1 MGVTPPGVLGH
12 PSPMSGSFEET
23 LRQRLDAVH
32 AQGLWRSLKP
42 VDDRSVSVLETG
54 GHRLVSFA
62 GNDYLGLSLH
72 PAVMEAAVRAVYDWG
87 AGSAASRL
95 ISGSLAVHHQLEE
108 TLAEF
113 LGTEAAL
120 GFTTGH
126 AAATGV
132 IPALVGPG
140 DVVVVDRLVHACC
153 VDAARLSGAK
163 LRVFRH
169 NDLDDL
175 ERILGWAS
183 GLPRDASGGPR
194 VLVVTEG
201 VFSMDGDSAP
211 LAGLVEL
218 KECHGAWLMLDEAHS
233 TGVMGPEGRGLAA
246 ELGLGQRIE
255 VRMGTLG
262 KALGASGGFIAG
274 SRALIDLLVNRARSF
289 IFSTAPVPAAAAA
302 ATAALELMTT
312 RDGEEARARLRSIAA
327 AGAAV
332 VARAFQG
339 SSDSA
344 PSEDSVGHIRPVI
357 VGDESEAVAL
367 AERLR
372 AAGAWVPAIRHPT
385 VARGAARLRLTF
397 SAAHTQSD
405 LDLLEQALNRAS
417 LQTPPTPSG
426 RTA

>member
-1 MGVTPPGVLGH
+1 
-12 PSPMSGSFEET
+12 MSGSFEET
-23 LRQRLDAVH
+23 LRQRLEAVR

-42 VDDRSVSVLETG
+42 VDNRSASVLETG
-54 GHRLVSFA
+54 RRRLVSFA

-72 PAVMEAAVRAVYDWG
+72 PAVMEAGARAVRDWG

-95 ISGSLAVHHQLEE
+95 ISGSLAVHHHLEE

-113 LGTEAAL
+113 LRTESAL
-120 GFTTGH
+120 GFATGH

-140 DVVVVDRLVHACC
+140 DVVVVDRLAHACC

-175 ERILGWAS
+175 ERILRWAS

-218 KECHGAWLMLDEAHS
+218 KERHGAWLMLDEAHS
-233 TGVMGPEGRGLAA
+233 TGVLGPEGRGLAA
-246 ELGLGQRIE
+246 ELGLGERIE

-302 ATAALELMTT
+302 ATAALGLLVT
-312 RDGEEARARLRSIAA
+312 REGDQARARLRWIAA
-327 AGAAV
+327 AGARGV
-332 VARAFQG
+332 TRAFQEPA
-339 SSDSA
+339 DSA
-344 PSEDSVGHIRPVI
+344 PPEGSVGHIRPVI
-357 VGDESEAVAL
+357 VGDEAVAVAL
-367 AERLR
+367 AERLK
-372 AAGAWVPAIRHPT
+372 AGGVWVPAIRHPT
-385 VARGAARLRLTF
+385 VARGEARLRLTF
-397 SAAHTQSD
+397 SAAHTEAD
-405 LDLLEQALNRAS
+405 LDVLEQAFHRAS
-417 LQTPPTPSG
+417 IDTPTTRSG
-426 RTA
+426 GAA

>member
-1 MGVTPPGVLGH
+1 MPEP
-12 PSPMSGSFEET
+12 FDET
-23 LRQRLDAVH
+23 LRQRLEAVR
-32 AQGLWRSLKP
+32 AQGLWRALRP
-42 VDDRSVSVLETG
+42 VEGRSGAVLQTG
-54 GHRLVSFA
+54 GDRLVSFA
-62 GNDYLGLSLH
+62 GNDYLGFSQH
-72 PAVMEAAVRAVYDWG
+72 PAVLEAAARAVHDWG

-95 ISGSLAVHHQLEE
+95 ISGSLRVHHRLEA

-120 GFTTGH
+120 GFATGH

-140 DVVVVDRLVHACC
+140 DVVIVDRLVHACC

-175 ERILGWAS
+175 DRILRWAS
-183 GLPRDASGGPR
+183 GLPRNDAGGPR

-218 KECHGAWLMLDEAHS
+218 KERHGAWLMLDEAHS
-233 TGVMGPEGRGLAA
+233 TGVLGPEGRGLAA
-246 ELGLGQRIE
+246 ALGLGERIE

-302 ATAALELMTT
+302 ATAALELMIT
-312 RDGEEARARLRSIAA
+312 RDGEDARQRLRSVAA
-327 AGAAV
+327 DGARV
-332 VARAFQG
+332 VTRAFPKPAG
-339 SSDSA
+339 SA
-344 PSEDSVGHIRPVI
+344 ASEGSVGHILPVH
-357 VGDESEAVAL
+357 VGDEAAAVAL
-367 AERLR
+367 ADRLR
-372 AAGAWVPAIRHPT
+372 AAGVWVPAIRHPT
-385 VARGAARLRLTF
+385 VARGSARLRLTF
-397 SAAHTQSD
+397 SAAHTEAD
-405 LDLLEQALNRAS
+405 LHSLEQALNRAS
-417 LQTPPTPSG
+417 IQNPATPF
-426 RTA
+426 

>member
-1 MGVTPPGVLGH
+1 
-12 PSPMSGSFEET
+12 MSGSFEET
-23 LRQRLDAVH
+23 LRQRLEAVR
-32 AQGLWRSLKP
+32 AQGLWRSLSP
-42 VDDRSVSVLETG
+42 VDNRSASVLETG
-54 GHRLVSFA
+54 RRRLVSFA

-72 PAVMEAAVRAVYDWG
+72 PAVMEAGARAVRDWG

-95 ISGSLAVHHQLEE
+95 ISGSLAVHHHLEE

-113 LGTEAAL
+113 LRTESAL
-120 GFTTGH
+120 GFATGH

-140 DVVVVDRLVHACC
+140 DVVVVDRLAHACC

-175 ERILGWAS
+175 ERILRWAS

-211 LAGLVEL
+211 LSGLVEL
-218 KECHGAWLMLDEAHS
+218 KERHGAWLMLDEAHS
-233 TGVMGPEGRGLAA
+233 TGVLGPEGRGLAA
-246 ELGLGQRIE
+246 ELGLGERIE

-302 ATAALELMTT
+302 ATAALGLLVT
-312 RDGEEARARLRSIAA
+312 REVDQARARLRWIAA
-327 AGAAV
+327 AGARV
-332 VARAFQG
+332 VTRAFQEPA
-339 SSDSA
+339 DSA
-344 PSEDSVGHIRPVI
+344 PPEGSVGHIRPVI
-357 VGDESEAVAL
+357 VGDEAVAVAL
-367 AERLR
+367 AERLK
-372 AAGAWVPAIRHPT
+372 AGGVWVPAIRHPT
-385 VARGAARLRLTF
+385 VARGEARLRLTF
-397 SAAHTQSD
+397 SAAHTEAD
-405 LDLLEQALNRAS
+405 LDVLEQAFHRAS
-417 LQTPPTPSG
+417 IDTPTTRSG
-426 RTA
+426 GAA

>member
-1 MGVTPPGVLGH
+1 
-12 PSPMSGSFEET
+12 MSGSFEET
-23 LRQRLDAVH
+23 LRQRLEAVR

-42 VDDRSVSVLETG
+42 VDDRSASVLETG
-54 GHRLVSFA
+54 RRRLVSFA

-72 PAVMEAAVRAVYDWG
+72 PAVMEAGARAVRDWG

-95 ISGSLAVHHQLEE
+95 ISGSLAVHHHLEE

-113 LGTEAAL
+113 LRTESAL
-120 GFTTGH
+120 GFATGH

-175 ERILGWAS
+175 ERILRWAS

-211 LAGLVEL
+211 LSGLVEL
-218 KECHGAWLMLDEAHS
+218 KERHGAWLMLDEAHS
-233 TGVMGPEGRGLAA
+233 TGVLGPEGRGLAA
-246 ELGLGQRIE
+246 ELGLGERIE

-302 ATAALELMTT
+302 ATAALGLLVT
-312 RDGEEARARLRSIAA
+312 REGDQARARLRWIAA
-327 AGAAV
+327 AGARV
-332 VARAFQG
+332 VTRAFQEPA
-339 SSDSA
+339 DSV
-344 PSEDSVGHIRPVI
+344 PPEGSVGHIRPVI
-357 VGDESEAVAL
+357 VGDEAVAVAL
-367 AERLR
+367 AERLK
-372 AAGAWVPAIRHPT
+372 AGGVWVPAIRHPT
-385 VARGAARLRLTF
+385 VARGEARLRLTF
-397 SAAHTQSD
+397 SAAHTEAD
-405 LDLLEQALNRAS
+405 LDVLEQAFHRAS
-417 LQTPPTPSG
+417 IDTPTTRSG
-426 RTA
+426 GAA

>member
-1 MGVTPPGVLGH
+1 
-12 PSPMSGSFEET
+12 MSGSFEET
-23 LRQRLDAVH
+23 LRQRLEAVR

-42 VDDRSVSVLETG
+42 VDDRSASVLETG
-54 GHRLVSFA
+54 RRRLVSFA

-72 PAVMEAAVRAVYDWG
+72 PAVMEAGARAVRDWG

-95 ISGSLAVHHQLEE
+95 ISGSLAVHHHLEE

-113 LGTEAAL
+113 LRTESAL
-120 GFTTGH
+120 GFATGH

-140 DVVVVDRLVHACC
+140 DVVVVDRLAHACC

-175 ERILGWAS
+175 ERILRWAS

-218 KECHGAWLMLDEAHS
+218 KERHGAWLMLDEAHS
-233 TGVMGPEGRGLAA
+233 TGVLGPEGRGLAA
-246 ELGLGQRIE
+246 ELGLGERIE

-302 ATAALELMTT
+302 ATAALGLLVT
-312 RDGEEARARLRSIAA
+312 REGDQARARLRWIAA
-327 AGAAV
+327 AGARV
-332 VARAFQG
+332 VTRAFQEPA
-339 SSDSA
+339 DSA
-344 PSEDSVGHIRPVI
+344 PPEGSVGHIRPVI
-357 VGDESEAVAL
+357 VGDEAVAVAL
-367 AERLR
+367 AERLK
-372 AAGAWVPAIRHPT
+372 AGGVWVPAIRHPT
-385 VARGAARLRLTF
+385 VARGEARLRLTF
-397 SAAHTQSD
+397 SAAHTEAD
-405 LDLLEQALNRAS
+405 LDVLEQAFHRAS
-417 LQTPPTPSG
+417 IDTPTTRSG
-426 RTA
+426 GAA

>member
-1 MGVTPPGVLGH
+1 MPEP
-12 PSPMSGSFEET
+12 FEET
-23 LRQRLDAVH
+23 LRQRLEAVR
-32 AQGLWRSLKP
+32 AQGLWRSLRP
-42 VDDRSVSVLETG
+42 VDSRTGSELETG

-62 GNDYLGLSLH
+62 GNDYLGLSQH
-72 PAVMEAAVRAVYDWG
+72 PVVMEAAVRAVHDWG
-87 AGSAASRL
+87 AGSASSRL
-95 ISGSLAVHHQLEE
+95 ISGSLAVHHQLED
-108 TLAEF
+108 TLAGF

-120 GFTTGH
+120 GFATGH

-140 DVVVVDRLVHACC
+140 DVMIVDRLVHACC

-175 ERILGWAS
+175 DRILRWAS
-183 GLPRDASGGPR
+183 GLPRTDAGGPR

-218 KECHGAWLMLDEAHS
+218 KERHGAWLMLDEAHS

-246 ELGLGQRIE
+246 ELGLGRRIE
-255 VRMGTLG
+255 IRMGTLG

-302 ATAALELMTT
+302 ATAALELMLT
-312 RDGEEARARLRSIAA
+312 RDGEEARQRLRSVAA
-327 AGAAV
+327 AGARV
-332 VARAFQG
+332 VARAFPEPAG
-339 SSDSA
+339 SAASDGC
-344 PSEDSVGHIRPVI
+344 VGHILPVP
-357 VGDESEAVAL
+357 VGDEAAAVAL
-367 AERLR
+367 ADRLR
-372 AAGAWVPAIRHPT
+372 AAGVWVPAIRHPT

-397 SAAHTQSD
+397 SAAHTAAD
-405 LDLLEQALNRAS
+405 LDCLEQAFNRAAIPT
-417 LQTPPTPSG
+417 QPPTLS
-426 RTA
+426 

>member
-1 MGVTPPGVLGH
+1 MPEP
-12 PSPMSGSFEET
+12 FEET
-23 LRQRLDAVH
+23 LRQRLEAVR
-32 AQGLWRSLKP
+32 AQGLWRSLRP
-42 VDDRSVSVLETG
+42 VDSRTGSELETG
-54 GHRLVSFA
+54 GHRWVSFA
-62 GNDYLGLSLH
+62 GNDYLGLSQH
-72 PAVMEAAVRAVYDWG
+72 PAVLEAAVRAVHDWG
-87 AGSAASRL
+87 AGSTASRL
-95 ISGSLAVHHQLEE
+95 ISGSLAVHHQLED
-108 TLAEF
+108 TLAGF

-120 GFTTGH
+120 GFATGH

-140 DVVVVDRLVHACC
+140 DVVIVDRLVHACC

-175 ERILGWAS
+175 DRILRWAS
-183 GLPRDASGGPR
+183 GLPRTDAGGPR

-218 KECHGAWLMLDEAHS
+218 KERHGAWLMLDEAHS

-246 ELGLGQRIE
+246 QLGLGSRVE

-262 KALGASGGFIAG
+262 KALGSSGGFIAG

-302 ATAALELMTT
+302 ATAALELMLT
-312 RDGEEARARLRSIAA
+312 RDGEEARQRLRSVAA
-327 AGAAV
+327 AGARV
-332 VARAFQG
+332 VARAFPEPAG
-339 SSDSA
+339 SAASDG
-344 PSEDSVGHIRPVI
+344 SVGHILPVP
-357 VGDESEAVAL
+357 VGDEAAAVAL
-367 AERLR
+367 ADRLR
-372 AAGAWVPAIRHPT
+372 AAGVWVPAIRHPT

-397 SAAHTQSD
+397 SAAHTAAD
-405 LDLLEQALNRAS
+405 LDCLEQAFNRAAIPT
-417 LQTPPTPSG
+417 QPPTLS
-426 RTA
+426 